1 MILHVLDGR
10 GPGDSYGDG
19 YGNGHNSGYG
29 NGHNSGNGRGCGS
42 GLNNGTGYGGG
53 DDVSY
58 TYDAD
63 NTVEVVAPCVSQ
75 MYLLAQVLE
84 DP

>member
-10 GPGDSYGDG
+10 GPGDG
-19 YGNGHNSGYG
+19 YGNGYG
-29 NGHNSGNGRGCGS
+29 DGHNSGNGRGCGS
-42 GLNNGTGYGGG
+42 GLNNGTGYGDG
-53 DDVSY
+53 DDGSY
-58 TYDAD
+58 AYDAD

-84 DP
+84 GR